1 MYEEQ
6 LVKEKRTWAR
16 RRPRYGNPRIMGL
29 LRRDGWWVNHKRVER
44 LWRAEGLQVRGRA
57 RKRRRLG
64 SSEQGFPRHRAQYP
78 NHVWSYDFI
87 FDRTED
93 GRRVKVLSIVDEYT
107 RECLALIAARR
118 IDSEAVIAAL
128 ARLVAKRGAPVYIRS
143 DNGPELTA
151 HAVRD
156 WLEKAGCATLF
167 IEPGSPWENPYVE
180 SFHGKLRDELLD
192 CELFATLL
200 EAQVLLEQYRI
211 EYNEFRPHRS
221 LDGLTPAEFAAQWT
235 PDASTSSARRGQ
247 ARFARRCATLDRPT
261 SSMQEAMMPGR
272 KFLPGNFRN
281 GLS

>member
-6 LVKEKRTWAR
+6 LVKEMCVWAR
-16 RRPRYGNPRIMGL
+16 RLPRYGTPRITDV
-29 LRRDGWWVNHKRVER
+29 LRRDGWWVNHKRIER

-57 RKRRRLG
+57 RKRRRTG
-64 SSEQGFPRHRAQYP
+64 SSEQGFPRHRAEYP
-78 NHVWSYDFI
+78 NHVWSYDFV
-87 FDRTED
+87 FDRTEN
-93 GRRVKVLSIVDEYT
+93 GRRVKILSIVDEFT
-107 RECLALIAARR
+107 RECLALVAARR
-118 IDSEAVIAAL
+118 IDSNGVIDVVR
-128 ARLVAKRGAPVYIRS
+128 RLVAARGAPAYIRS

-156 WLEKAGCATLF
+156 WIEEAGSATLF

-180 SFHGKLRDELLD
+180 SFHGKLRDELLN

-221 LDGLTPAEFAAQWT
+221 LDSLTPAEFAARWA
-235 PDASTSSARRGQ
+235 PDASSSSARPGQ
-247 ARFARRCATLDRPT
+247 ARFAHRGATLDRPT
-261 SSMQEAMMPGR
+261 STMQEATMPGR
-272 KFLPGNFRN
+272 KVLPGNFKN